1 MLKKVCYFM
10 ADYWKKAGNAQA
22 SILAILF
29 ILFAVF
35 VVVYIYMLPVQEKC
49 KVFPDLKECSE
60 GGAAGGVNETLN
72 EVTEPVT
79 LLFESPGYLKP
90 EEKSAVYILNPVDI
104 YNYEGLEIASILKKI
119 ELSSSWFLMG
129 EEKGVFT
136 KHERAKEIKLFIYV
150 DKAEGKL
157 KVNINPRLIYI
168 LEGSGLHQLS
178 LPTSLLEKT
187 NIVRFSVLTPTFPWK
202 TSKYEIEK
210 VLIKESYRLTDNA
223 VSRGFNVTGDI
234 RELKKA
240 EVSFTADCLTKEAL
254 QIDLNNK
261 PLERDTICSAFTVDA
276 TDAVS
281 NINQLV
287 FSSDGNYYVDPIKV
301 SLEFNEKNYPTY
313 YFDVDN
319 YDEVK
324 KNTRLFM
331 LNLNFESTEEKEF
344 EVYINGEA
352 LEVQTNNLEYNTRIN
367 DYLKR
372 GSNSITIIPRTSVK
386 VKTIELV
393 EE

>member
-1 MLKKVCYFM
+1 M

-22 SILAILF
+22 SVLAILF
-29 ILFAVF
+29 IIFAAF
-35 VVVYIYMLPVQEKC
+35 VVVYIYMLPMQEKC
-49 KVFPDLKECSE
+49 KVFPDLKECSA
-60 GGAAGGVNETLN
+60 GGAVGEVNETIN
-72 EVTEPVT
+72 EVIEPVT
-79 LLFESPGYLKP
+79 LLSESPGYLEP

-104 YNYEGLEIASILKKI
+104 YNYEGLEIASILKKMD
-119 ELSSSWFLMG
+119 LSSSWFLME

-136 KHERAKEIKLFIYV
+136 KHKRAKEIKLLIYIT
-150 DKAEGKL
+150 KAEGKL

-168 LEGSGLHQLS
+168 LEGEGLHQLS

-187 NIVRFSVLTPTFPWK
+187 NIVRFSVLTPAFPWK
-202 TSKYEIEK
+202 TSRYDIEK

-223 VSRGFNVTGDI
+223 VSREFNVTGNI
-234 RELKKA
+234 KELKKA
-240 EVSFTADCLTKEAL
+240 EISFIADCLTKEAL
-254 QIDLNNK
+254 QIDLNDK
-261 PLERDTICSAFTVDA
+261 PLERETICSAFTLDA

-281 NINQLV
+281 STNKLV
-287 FSSDGNYYVDPIKV
+287 FSSDGNYYVNPIKV
-301 SLEFNEKNYPTY
+301 SLEFEEKKYPTY
-313 YFDVDN
+313 YFNVDN

-331 LNLNFESTEEKEF
+331 LNIGFESTEEKEF
-344 EVYINGEA
+344 DVYINEEV

-372 GSNSITIIPRTSVK
+372 GSNSMIIIPRTAVK
-386 VKTIELV
+386 VKTLELV